1 MIEILNYLYP
11 ITVITLDRIAK
22 YEYPGPE
29 RTTKIYK
36 KIY

>member
-1 MIEILNYLYP
+1 MIEILNYLYLLM
-11 ITVITLDRIAK
+11 VDRIAK

-29 RTTKIYK
+29 RTIKIYK

>member
-1 MIEILNYLYP
+1 MIEILNYLYLLRLS
-11 ITVITLDRIAK
+11 LDRIAK

-29 RTTKIYK
+29 RTIKIYK

>member
-1 MIEILNYLYP
+1 MIEILNYLYLL
-11 ITVITLDRIAK
+11 TVITDRIAK